1 MPQLGR
7 TAADFTLRALTG
19 ARVTFVHSLRKWWS
33 TSCMCAL
40 DTSANVGVGARIP
53 LPTIAIS

>member
-1 MPQLGR
+1 MPRLGR
-7 TAADFTLRALTG
+7 IAADFTSRALTS
-19 ARVTFVHSLRKWWS
+19 ARVTFVHSLRKRWS

-40 DTSANVGVGARIP
+40 GTSANVGVGARIP